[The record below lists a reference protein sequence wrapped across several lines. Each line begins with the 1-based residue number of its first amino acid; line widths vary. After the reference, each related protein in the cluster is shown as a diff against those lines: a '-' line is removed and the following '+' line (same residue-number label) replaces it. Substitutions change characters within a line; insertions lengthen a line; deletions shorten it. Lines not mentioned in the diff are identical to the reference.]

1 MWNFDQIVSLK
12 NWITRRGRRFSAA
25 AAAAVA
31 VVAHRKS
38 QQLFV
43 IILSPEQAH
52 EQTNQSM

>member
-12 NWITRRGRRFSAA
+12 NWLTRRGRRFSAA
-25 AAAAVA
+25 AAA